1 MRLINVDTL
10 EMQEFF
16 EPTIPPYAI
25 LSHRWGADNEEVSFS
40 DITNGLTQ
48 KTGMAKLKGCC
59 KQAKKDKIDYV
70 WIDTCCINKESSKEL
85 DEAINSMFQWYR
97 RAAVCYTYMSDV
109 PEGDDIWDNSSRFYS
124 SSWFRRGW
132 TLQELLAPVDASFY
146 DQEWNFIGTKADLS
160 REIEDITGIPRK
172 YLLGWADFH
181 QASVAQRMS
190 WAAKR
195 ETKRKEDIAYCLLG
209 IFNISM
215 SMIYGEKEKA
225 FERLQLKIL
234 EQTTDDSIL
243 AWGWAD
249 TDTKGKSPEA
259 SDPISAGVFASSP
272 RDFACCGHVVP
283 HAQSSNHNSTLT
295 VSGGYLHTSLRLKNR
310 KNNKSY
316 AMLNCC
322 SEDDDSKV
330 IAIPLHPA
338 SSANEYIRPQ
348 NQRPILVKTP
358 LIEDPSQNIQIKID
372 RQVHPLPTAET
383 STWLHVEGYQKLEL
397 KLAETYPPLEWKR
410 SRALLAKKD
419 DDKSSTYTQL
429 LRFTSDVPES
439 HDLIV
444 GIELNSYNS
453 ESPVRSYVMQAF
465 RKMTLEEIEKS
476 LEFMD
481 PKSLEVKKTDNGVTE
496 VAVTLTQE
504 TVPQGV
510 VYLVSLE
517 STNTVPTVIDKL
529 PAIVTARLKYK
540 FMDALRNEY
549 LLGSTDGPGLESLT
563 ALQDRRKS
571 VEATMREIEEEEKAL
586 ADRKS
591 LVLKDLE
598 SLTDRIAAEEAQ
610 IKRRPESYRKFKE
623 DRVLIQSI
631 LDGGHICSP
640 DYSRSLP
647 PFLLVKEDIV
657 HGPGN
662 WFEQIIQR
670 RLERVSETSFLWPVE
685 VEQEMKKKD
694 QPLLVWAAANKKT
707 GIVEILLEKGSDI
720 KVKDKNGCTA
730 LCVTDNKQMTEIL
743 LNHGAQLET
752 RNLRDNTPLIC
763 AARGGWKKKVAFLL
777 EKGADIEARNSLKN
791 TALASAVLGGD
802 LGVIGLLLDKGANAE
817 SKNDCGDTPLAIA
830 AIKGRKRTTTRLLAK
845 GTNIESRNNNQET
858 PLALA
863 AINGRLET
871 TKLLLK
877 NGADIEAR
885 DKDERTPL
893 ACAVMK
899 GNVEVVEVLLEE
911 GADIEV
917 RDVDGRSP
925 LALAAMD
932 GSESIVKL
940 LLEKDVNVNS
950 RDLKRVTAL
959 WHAASLGHESIVKML
974 SNEGAKLDVQ
984 GRTQLS
990 PLMVAQQNEHKGTV
1004 KLLKKLLKET
1014 PPRRS

>member
-481 PKSLEVKKTDNGVTE
+481 PKSLEVKKTDNGVTG

-802 LGVIGLLLDKGANAE
+802 LGVIGLLLDKGADAE

-984 GRTQLS
+984 GKTQLS

>member
-40 DITNGLTQ
+40 DITDGLTQ

-59 KQAKKDKIDYV
+59 KQAKKDKLDYV

-97 RAAVCYTYMSDV
+97 RASVCYTYMSDV
-109 PEGDDIWDNSSRFYS
+109 PEGDDIWDPTSRFYS

-146 DQEWNFIGTKADLS
+146 NEEWNFIGTKADLS

-195 ETKRKEDIAYCLLG
+195 ETKRTEDIAYCLLG

-243 AWGWAD
+243 AWGWTE
-249 TDTKGKSPEA
+249 TDTNGKSPEA
-259 SDPISAGVFASSP
+259 SNPISAGVFASSP

-283 HAQSSNHNSTLT
+283 HAQRSNHNSTLT
-295 VSGGYLHTSLRLKNR
+295 VSGGYLHTSLRLKNN

-322 SEDDDSKV
+322 SKDDDSKV

-358 LIEDPSQNIQIKID
+358 SVEDPSQNLQIKID

-383 STWLHVEGYQKLEL
+383 SAWLHVEGYQKLEL

-410 SRALLAKKD
+410 SRALLTKKD
-419 DDKSSTYTQL
+419 DDKSSTNTQL

-439 HDLIV
+439 YDLIV
-444 GIELNSYNS
+444 GIEMNSSNS
-453 ESPVRSYVMQAF
+453 ESPMRSYVIQAL
-465 RKMTLEEIEKS
+465 RKLTMEEIEKS

-481 PKSLEVKKTDNGVTE
+481 PKSLEVNTTDNGVTE

-517 STNTVPTVIDKL
+517 STNTVPSASDTL
-529 PAIVTARLKYK
+529 PAIMNAILKHH
-540 FMDALRNEY
+540 FMDSLRKEH
-549 LLGSTDGPGLESLT
+549 LAGSSERPALESLT
-563 ALQDRRKS
+563 ALQDRLKS
-571 VEATMREIEEEEKAL
+571 VEATMRAIEEEEKTL
-586 ADRKS
+586 ADRKN
-591 LVLKDLE
+591 LVLKELE
-598 SLTDRIAAEEAQ
+598 SLTDRITAEKAQ
-610 IKRRPESYRKFKE
+610 IQERPESYRKFKR
-623 DRVLIQSI
+623 DRLKAQSI
-631 LDGGHICSP
+631 LDGEYT
-640 DYSRSLP
+640 YSHVYSTSHP
-647 PFLLVKEDIV
+647 QCLLTKEDVV

-670 RLERVSETSFLWPVE
+670 RLERVSETSLLWPVE
-685 VEQEMKKKD
+685 VEQDMKNKD
-694 QPLLVWAAANKKT
+694 QPLLVWAAATEKT
-707 GIVEILLEKGSDI
+707 GIVKILLEKGSDI
-720 KVKDKNGCTA
+720 EVKNKNGCTA
-730 LCVTDNKQMTEIL
+730 LCITDNTQMTKIL

-763 AARGGWKKKVAFLL
+763 AARCGWKKKVALLL

-802 LGVIGLLLDKGANAE
+802 LGVIGLLLDKGADAE

-845 GTNIESRNNNQET
+845 GANIESRNNNQET

-863 AINGRLET
+863 AINSRLET
-871 TKLLLK
+871 TKLLLT
-877 NGADIEAR
+877 NDADIEAR

-911 GADIEV
+911 GADVEV

-925 LALAAMD
+925 LALAAMN

-940 LLEKDVNVNS
+940 LLEKDANVNS

-974 SNEGAKLDVQ
+974 SNAGAKLDVQ

-1004 KLLKKLLKET
+1004 KLLKKLLKEA
-1014 PPRRS
+1014 PPKGS

>member
-40 DITNGLTQ
+40 DITDGLTR
-48 KTGMAKLKGCC
+48 KAGMAKLKGCC
-59 KQAKKDKIDYV
+59 KQAKKDKLDYV

-97 RAAVCYTYMSDV
+97 RASVCYTYMSDV
-109 PEGDDIWDNSSRFYS
+109 PEGDDIWDPTSRFYS
-124 SSWFRRGW
+124 SSWFQRGW

-146 DQEWNFIGTKADLS
+146 NEEWNFIGTKADLS

-195 ETKRKEDIAYCLLG
+195 ETKRTEDIAYCLLG

-243 AWGWAD
+243 AWGWTE
-249 TDTKGKSPEA
+249 TDTNGKSPEA
-259 SDPISAGVFASSP
+259 SNPISAGIFASSP

-283 HAQSSNHNSTLT
+283 HAQRSNHNSTLT
-295 VSGGYLHTSLRLKNR
+295 VSGGYLHTSLRLKNN

-358 LIEDPSQNIQIKID
+358 SVEDPSQNLQIKID

-410 SRALLAKKD
+410 SRALLTKKD
-419 DDKSSTYTQL
+419 DDKSSTNTQL

-439 HDLIV
+439 YDLIV
-444 GIELNSYNS
+444 GIKMNSSNS
-453 ESPVRSYVMQAF
+453 ESPMRSYVIQAL
-465 RKMTLEEIEKS
+465 RKLTMEDIEKS

-481 PKSLEVKKTDNGVTE
+481 PKSLEVNTTDNGVTE

-517 STNTVPTVIDKL
+517 STNTVPTASDKV
-529 PAIVTARLKYK
+529 PAIITAKLKYD
-540 FMDALRNEY
+540 FMDALRKEH
-549 LLGSTDGPGLESLT
+549 LTGSTERPALDSLA

-571 VEATMREIEEEEKAL
+571 VEATMRAIEEEEKAL

-610 IKRRPESYRKFKE
+610 IQGRPESYRKFKR
-623 DRVLIQSI
+623 DRLKTQSI
-631 LDGGHICSP
+631 LDGESVYFPNCP
-640 DYSRSLP
+640 TNQSL
-647 PFLLVKEDIV
+647 FLLVKEDVV

-662 WFEQIIQR
+662 WFEKIIQR
-670 RLERVSETSFLWPVE
+670 RLERVSETSLLWPVE
-685 VEQEMKKKD
+685 VEQDMKNKD
-694 QPLLVWAAANKKT
+694 QPLLVWAAANKKAD
-707 GIVEILLEKGSDI
+707 IVEILLEKGSDI

-730 LCVTDNKQMTEIL
+730 LCVTNNTQITEIL

-752 RNLRDNTPLIC
+752 RNLRNNTPLIC

-777 EKGADIEARNSLKN
+777 KKGADIEARNSLKN

-802 LGVIGLLLDKGANAE
+802 LGVIGLLLDKGADAE

-845 GTNIESRNNNQET
+845 GAKIESRNNNQET

-940 LLEKDVNVNS
+940 LLEKDANVNS

-959 WHAASLGHESIVKML
+959 WHAASLGHESIIKML

-1014 PPRRS
+1014 PPRGS

>member
-16 EPTIPPYAI
+16 EPTIP
-25 LSHRWGADNEEVSFS
+25 LSFS
-40 DITNGLTQ
+40 DITDGLTR
-48 KTGMAKLKGCC
+48 KAGMAKLKGCC
-59 KQAKKDKIDYV
+59 KQAKKDKLDYV

-97 RAAVCYTYMSDV
+97 RASVCYTYMSDV
-109 PEGDDIWDNSSRFYS
+109 PEGDDIWDPTSRFYS
-124 SSWFRRGW
+124 SSWFQRGW

-146 DQEWNFIGTKADLS
+146 NEEWNFIGTKADLS

-195 ETKRKEDIAYCLLG
+195 ETKRTEDIAYCLLG

-243 AWGWAD
+243 AWGWTE
-249 TDTKGKSPEA
+249 TDTNGKSPEA
-259 SDPISAGVFASSP
+259 SNPISAGIFASSP

-283 HAQSSNHNSTLT
+283 HAQRSNHNSTLT
-295 VSGGYLHTSLRLKNR
+295 VSGGYLHTSLRLKNN

-358 LIEDPSQNIQIKID
+358 SVEDPSQNLQIKID

-410 SRALLAKKD
+410 SRALLTKKTMTNPLPIPSFFD
-419 DDKSSTYTQL
+419 
-429 LRFTSDVPES
+429 S
-439 HDLIV
+439 HQI
-444 GIELNSYNS
+444 
-453 ESPVRSYVMQAF
+453 ESPMRSYVIQAL
-465 RKMTLEEIEKS
+465 RKLTMEDIEKS

-481 PKSLEVKKTDNGVTE
+481 PKSLEVNTTDNGVTE

-517 STNTVPTVIDKL
+517 STNTVPTASDKV
-529 PAIVTARLKYK
+529 PAIITAKLKYD
-540 FMDALRNEY
+540 FMDALRKEH
-549 LLGSTDGPGLESLT
+549 LTGSTERPALDSLA

-571 VEATMREIEEEEKAL
+571 VEATMRAIEEEEKAL

-610 IKRRPESYRKFKE
+610 IQGRPESYRKFKR
-623 DRVLIQSI
+623 DRLKTQSI
-631 LDGGHICSP
+631 LDGESVYFPNCP
-640 DYSRSLP
+640 TNQSL
-647 PFLLVKEDIV
+647 FLLVKEDVV

-662 WFEQIIQR
+662 WFEKIIQR
-670 RLERVSETSFLWPVE
+670 RLERVSETSLLWPVE
-685 VEQEMKKKD
+685 VEQDMKNKD
-694 QPLLVWAAANKKT
+694 QPLLVWAAANKKAD
-707 GIVEILLEKGSDI
+707 IVEILLEKGSDI

-730 LCVTDNKQMTEIL
+730 LCVTNNTQITEIL

-752 RNLRDNTPLIC
+752 RNLRNNTPLIC

-777 EKGADIEARNSLKN
+777 KKGADIEARNSLKN

-802 LGVIGLLLDKGANAE
+802 LGVIGLLLDKGADAE

-830 AIKGRKRTTTRLLAK
+830 AIKG
-845 GTNIESRNNNQET
+845 QT

-885 DKDERTPL
+885 DKDEQTPL

-940 LLEKDVNVNS
+940 LLEKDANVNS

-959 WHAASLGHESIVKML
+959 WHAASLGHESIIKML

-990 PLMVAQQNEHKGTV
+990 PLMVAQQNEHKGT
-1004 KLLKKLLKET
+1004 LGF
-1014 PPRRS
+1014 